1 MNYES
6 LLNKEADRNQKK
18 KIIHPRFNSDV
29 LKITA
34 VVTMLLDHVGSLL
47 IDHETQALLYVI
59 FRCIG
64 RLSFPLFA
72 FLLVQGF
79 HHTRNVRNYA
89 LRLFAFAVFSEP
101 FYDYAFYGTFFTLT
115 YQNIM
120 WTLLLGL
127 LVISAIK
134 LNGDS
139 TIATIGFTFLGC
151 LVAVFLN
158 PDYSLYGVLMIV
170 FFYFDAYD
178 RAGRIV
184 SIIIL
189 NAFMGGIQF
198 LGSFALFFTEMYKD
212 EKRRLPKYVFYAF
225 YPVHLG
231 ILILI
236 RYLLK

>member
-6 LLNKEADRNQKK
+6 LLNKEADKKQKK
-18 KIIHPRFNSDV
+18 KLIHPRFNSDV
-29 LKITA
+29 IKITA
-34 VVTMLLDHVGSLL
+34 VTTMLLDHIGSLL
-47 IDHETQALLYVI
+47 IDHKTHALLYVL
-59 FRCIG
+59 FRCVG

-79 HHTRNVRNYA
+79 AHTRNVRNYA
-89 LRLFAFAVFSEP
+89 LRLFAFAILSEP
-101 FYDYAFYGTFFTLT
+101 FYDYAFYGTFFTLA

-127 LVISAIK
+127 LVITAIRMS
-134 LNGDS
+134 GDS

-178 RAGRIV
+178 RMGRIV

-198 LGSFALFFTEMYKD
+198 LGSFALFFTEMYKE

-231 ILILI
+231 ILIAI

>member
-1 MNYES
+1 MNYKS
-6 LLNKEADRNQKK
+6 LLNKEADRNLKK
-18 KIIHPRFNSDV
+18 KIIHPRFNSDI
-29 LKITA
+29 LKIMA
-34 VVTMLLDHVGSLL
+34 VAAMLLDHVGSLL
-47 IDHETQALLYVI
+47 IDPKAHALLYVI
-59 FRCIG
+59 CRCIG

-79 HHTRNVRNYA
+79 HHTRNVRLYA
-89 LRLFAFAVFSEP
+89 LRLFAFAVISEP
-101 FYDYAFYGTFFTLT
+101 LYDYAFYSMFFTLA

-134 LNGDS
+134 MNGDS

-151 LVAVFLN
+151 LVAVFFN

-178 RAGRIV
+178 RIGRIV

-198 LGSFALFFTEMYKD
+198 LGSFALFFTEMYKE
-212 EKRRLPKYVFYAF
+212 EKRKLPKYVFYAF

-236 RYLLK
+236 RHLLR